1 MFDMQTID
9 PALAAADQARRAEAA
24 FLSIPANDA
33 TAEQGFDF
41 AEAEAKWEA
50 ADEVFADTVPTSRAG
65 AVAKLRA
72 LEGMLCAMP
81 VDDDSLELRH
91 IKTLIQYLDDFREN

>member
-9 PALAAADQARRAEAA
+9 PALVAAEQARRAEAA
-24 FLSIPANDA
+24 FLSVPAKD
-33 TAEQGFDF
+33 TAAERRYDF
-41 AEAEAKWEA
+41 AEAEAEWEA
-50 ADEVFADTVPTSRAG
+50 ADEAFADTVPTTRAG

-72 LEGMLCAMP
+72 LEAMLRAMP

-91 IKTLIQYLDDFREN
+91 IQTLIYYLDDLRSD